1 MAHGIKENDYMFSGN
16 SVRAWHGL
24 GATVEGLLTA
34 AEALEAAKLGWTVE
48 KKPIMVCG
56 GRKIP
61 DTFATVRN
69 DDQSVLGIVGDAYN
83 VLQNADAF
91 NFFDTI
97 AERGDAIY
105 ETAGSLF
112 GGKRIFITAKI
123 PGLIQVGT
131 GEDISEKYVLLT
143 NSHDGTAAV
152 QAKII
157 VTRVVCNNTLTAALR
172 ENGKAVSIRHS
183 ALMHDRLALAS
194 ELLGIANSRFQQME
208 ESFNAFAQ
216 HQMSEAEIKN
226 YLLRCFK
233 VSDVKGDKQHADQE
247 NDINKEKRA
256 IGQILELH
264 ESGLGSDMARGTL
277 WGAFNAI
284 TEWTNHHRTYKQ
296 HEDGNS
302 KADNKLNSIW
312 FGQSALLADR
322 ALSEAHKLLR

>member
-1 MAHGIKENDYMFSGN
+1 MAHGLQGNDYMFSGN
-16 SVRAWHGL
+16 NIRAWHGL

-34 AEALEAAKLGWTVE
+34 AEALEAAKLNWIVE

-61 DTFATVRN
+61 DMFATVRN

-83 VLQNADAF
+83 VLQNTDAF
-91 NFFDTI
+91 SFFDTI

-112 GGKRIFITAKI
+112 GGRKMFITAKI
-123 PGLIQVGT
+123 PGLISVGN
-131 GEDISEKYVLLT
+131 GEDLSEKYVLLT

-172 ENGKAVSIRHS
+172 EGGKSVSIRHS
-183 ALMHDRLALAS
+183 ALMHDRLSVAS
-194 ELLGIANSRFQQME
+194 NLLGVANKNFEQME
-208 ESFNAFAQ
+208 ESFNAFQ
-216 HQMSEAEIKN
+216 RHQMTDAEIKN
-226 YLLRCFK
+226 YLLRCFNVAPVK
-233 VSDVKGDKQHADQE
+233 GDQQFKDQESDVK
-247 NDINKEKRA
+247 KEQRA

-264 ESGLGSDMARGTL
+264 EVGKGSDMARGTL
-277 WGAFNAI
+277 WGAFNAV
-284 TEWTNHHRTYKQ
+284 TEWTNHYRTYKE
-296 HEDGNS
+296 HDGGNS

-312 FGQSALLADR
+312 FGQSALLMDR
-322 ALSEAHKLLR
+322 ALQEAHKLVK